1 MTTITLEIQRQDG
14 IERRNVR
21 SLGGTAEADGA
32 CPGCNAVPFI
42 IVGGGMQNIDDRTVR
57 ANGRCQSC
65 GDPVGYIFADLPT
78 LFGVEEDEA
87 VLVRGRARVY

>member
-1 MTTITLEIQRQDG
+1 MAITLEIQRRDG

-21 SLGGTAEADGA
+21 SLGDVGEAEGA
-32 CPGCNAVPFI
+32 CPGCLATPFLV
-42 IVGGGMQNIDDRTVR
+42 VGGGMQNIDDRTVR

-65 GDPVGYIFADLPT
+65 GDPVGYIFAERAT
-78 LFGVEEDEA
+78 IFGAEEDRA